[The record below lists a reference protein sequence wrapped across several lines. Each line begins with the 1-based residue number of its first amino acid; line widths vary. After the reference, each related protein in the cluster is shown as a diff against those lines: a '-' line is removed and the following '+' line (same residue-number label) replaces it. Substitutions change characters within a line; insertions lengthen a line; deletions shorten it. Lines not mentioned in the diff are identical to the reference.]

1 MADFFNG
8 FWHWYI
14 AVITVLSIVGC
25 GLLLWSQSTHKVA
38 PGSDGTTGHV
48 WDVDL

>member
-14 AVITVLSIVGC
+14 AVITVLSILGC
-25 GLLLWSQSTHKVA
+25 GILTARSELSYF
-38 PGSDGTTGHV
+38 SDGRCVVHERLG
-48 WDVDL
+48 